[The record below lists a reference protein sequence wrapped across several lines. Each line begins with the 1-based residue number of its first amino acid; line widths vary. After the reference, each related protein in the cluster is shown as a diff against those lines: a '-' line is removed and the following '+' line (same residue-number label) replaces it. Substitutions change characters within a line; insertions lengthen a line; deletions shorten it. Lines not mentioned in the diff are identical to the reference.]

1 MTCLYDRRTKHRA
14 AVGSLISLFAMTVA
28 ANEGRA
34 ELPPSAYAK
43 MQKEAPEALTIE
55 VREVKADRTR
65 GQGVTKV
72 NVFARARVTAVERSK
87 SNLKKGDIIFIS
99 YVHEKLDEPIPGPS
113 QVPILKIG
121 QQCPA
126 FLEKLG
132 NKPKEYRPAAGGY
145 SFEKVKEPTSE
156 EKKS

>member
-1 MTCLYDRRTKHRA
+1 MTCLHDRRTRHRA
-14 AVGSLISLFAMTVA
+14 VFGSLITCIALAVA
-28 ANEGRA
+28 ANDARA

-43 MQKEAPEALTIE
+43 MQKAAPESLTIE

-72 NVFARARVTAVERSK
+72 IVFARARVTAVERSK
-87 SNLKKGDIIFIS
+87 THLKKGDVLFIS

-126 FLEKLG
+126 FLERLDQ
-132 NKPKEYRPAAGGY
+132 KPKEYRPAAGGY
-145 SFEKVKEPTSE
+145 SFEKVKEPKSE